1 MKKQILSIILLVLV
15 LIVMLMFTMVGR
27 GDRNRNETQ
36 PTEEKKESYSMTTG
50 SNRGQ
55 HSSAQSSFT
64 NKYGTSTTKCAHT
77 GCSNYIA
84 NSGDTNCCKEHSNRC
99 LDCNKYIDEDAY
111 YCISCIAAAATPSC
125 EACSKDATYSIKGLT
140 GQTEY
145 YCTEHY
151 NDMKDLWEWLEN
163 N

>member
-1 MKKQILSIILLVLV
+1 MNSMIKRLSSLFLLAALLV
-15 LIVMLMFTMVGR
+15 TMSGCGNQNV
-27 GDRNRNETQ
+27 TQ
-36 PTEEKKESYSMTTG
+36 PTESKKESQAAAAGTSG
-50 SNRGQ
+50 GHQ
-55 HSSAQSSFT
+55 SSTHSSFT
-64 NKYGTSTTKCAHT
+64 NKYGTPTTKCAHT

-99 LDCNKYIDEDAY
+99 LDCNKYIDEDAH
-111 YCISCIAAAATPSC
+111 YCVSCIAAALTPAC
-125 EACSKDATYSIKGLT
+125 EVCSKDATHTIKGIT

-151 NDMKDLWEWLEN
+151 NEMKELLEWLEN

>member
-1 MKKQILSIILLVLV
+1 MKKIALWAAVAAILFVVIIGGEKL
-15 LIVMLMFTMVGR
+15 
-27 GDRNRNETQ
+27 NQ
-36 PTEEKKESYSMTTG
+36 AKPTEDNNESYSTPAGTNNKQYG
-50 SNRGQ
+50 NT
-55 HSSAQSSFT
+55 QSSFT
-64 NKYGTSTTKCAHT
+64 NKYGTATTKCAHT

-84 NSGDTNCCKEHSNRC
+84 KSGDTNCCTTHSNRC

-111 YCISCIAAAATPSC
+111 YCVSCIAAVATPTC
-125 EACSKDATYSIKGLT
+125 EACSKKATYSIKGIT

-151 NDMKDLWEWLEN
+151 NEMKELLEWMEN

>member
-1 MKKQILSIILLVLV
+1 MKKGMAITVLLMVILIVLV
-15 LIVMLMFTMVGR
+15 CGVNQNKKQTP
-27 GDRNRNETQ
+27 ES
-36 PTEEKKESYSMTTG
+36 EKESYSATTG
-50 SNRGQ
+50 NYSSQ
-55 HSSAQSSFT
+55 HSNTQSSFT
-64 NKYGTSTTKCAHT
+64 NKYGTATTKCAHT

-84 NSGDTNCCKEHSNRC
+84 KSGDTNCCTTHSNRC

-111 YCISCIAAAATPSC
+111 YCVSCIAAAATPTC
-125 EACSKDATYSIKGLT
+125 EACSKKATYSIKGIT

-151 NDMKDLWEWLEN
+151 NEMKELLEWMEN

>member
-1 MKKQILSIILLVLV
+1 MKRFFSVVLLASFLIIMAGCADHSGTQSVESNNKTYTTPTETTSSQHSV
-15 LIVMLMFTMVGR
+15 KPST
-27 GDRNRNETQ
+27 TQ
-36 PTEEKKESYSMTTG
+36 P
-50 SNRGQ
+50 
-55 HSSAQSSFT
+55 SFT

-77 GCSNYIA
+77 GCTNYIA
-84 NSGDTNCCKEHSNRC
+84 NSGDTNCCKDHSNRC

-111 YCISCIAAAATPSC
+111 WCVSCIAAAATPTC
-125 EACSKDATYSIKGLT
+125 EACSKDATYSIKGIT

-151 NDMKDLWEWLEN
+151 NEMLELLEWLEN